1 MSIIDEKKDG
11 LREEFGFFDN
21 PQDLFE
27 YIIAKS
33 KERPHLPDEFKRDE
47 FLVKGCV
54 SSLWLVPSFDEKS
67 KTCAFKSDA
76 DSLVTRGVAALVCD
90 AYSDLSPC
98 EILEFDPAFFEEL
111 GITAHLSPNRRNG
124 LSQLNA
130 RIADYARLKNAQVT

>member
-1 MSIIDEKKDG
+1 MSIIEEKKDS

-33 KERPHLPDEFKRDE
+33 KERPHLADEFKRDE

-67 KTCAFKSDA
+67 GTCSFQSDA

-90 AYSDLSPC
+90 TCSGLTPG

-111 GITAHLSPNRRNG
+111 GINAHLSPNRRNG
-124 LSQLNA
+124 LGQLNA
-130 RIADYARLKNAQVT
+130 RIADYAKLKKAQVS